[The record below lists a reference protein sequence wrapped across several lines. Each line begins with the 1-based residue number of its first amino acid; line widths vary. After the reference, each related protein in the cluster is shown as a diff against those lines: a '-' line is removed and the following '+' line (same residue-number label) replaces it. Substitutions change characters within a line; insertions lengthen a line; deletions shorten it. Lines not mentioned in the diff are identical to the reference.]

1 MYRNRF
7 QRRPWLRYL
16 EGTDGAQAGGAGTPA
31 AGDSAPQ
38 GGEPQGSPQQAGD
51 RGNQDDDTSAGAD
64 ESEGAEGV
72 EKSPAP
78 TPEST
83 VSEPTPKVGEKA
95 DTADRDDELAE
106 LKAQVELLTKA
117 HEAQKAEQRTA
128 LTVDV
133 AKEVGLPESLARRLE
148 GETREQLLADARALA
163 KDLSIRVTDPTQGK
177 SGGAVAT
184 TIEDAIKAHYGI
196 N

>member
-16 EGTDGAQAGGAGTPA
+16 EGTDGAQAGVAGTPA
-31 AGDSAPQ
+31 AGDPAPQ
-38 GGEPQGSPQQAGD
+38 GGEPQGSSQQAGD
-51 RGNQDDDTSAGAD
+51 RGNQDGTPAAA
-64 ESEGAEGV
+64 EEPEGEEGV
-72 EKSPAP
+72 EKSTAS
-78 TPEST
+78 TPEPV

-117 HEAQKAEQRTA
+117 HEAHEAEQRTA

-133 AKEVGLPESLARRLE
+133 ANEVGLPESLARRLE

>member
-16 EGTDGAQAGGAGTPA
+16 EGTEGAQAGGDGTPGV
-31 AGDSAPQ
+31 GDPTPQ
-38 GGEPQGSPQQAGD
+38 GGEPQGSQQQAGD
-51 RGNQDDDTSAGAD
+51 RGSQDDDTSAGAD
-64 ESEGAEGV
+64 EPEEGV
-72 EKSPAP
+72 EKSTEP
-78 TPEST
+78 TPEPT

-95 DTADRDDELAE
+95 DTTGRDAELAE